1 MTMTESIRY
10 IPAKTLKRLNKI
22 AIKHGK
28 YCLTDDCPV
37 LTEGK
42 NVPIFLSIPDFAEG
56 GWTRCQIPATSDC
69 SNHVFLDIR
78 HEDFDELPIIK
89 VVNAA
94 ESAEEGIASL
104 GKEAEPQ

>member
-1 MTMTESIRY
+1 MNATETVRY

-42 NVPIFLSIPDFAEG
+42 NVPIFLSIPDFTDG
-56 GWTRCQIPATSDC
+56 GWTRCHIPATSDC
-69 SNHVFLDIR
+69 QNHVFLDIR
-78 HEDFDELPIIK
+78 FEDFEKLPIIQAK
-89 VVNAA
+89 YAA
-94 ESAEEGIASL
+94 KSEDENGSLDKTGES
-104 GKEAEPQ
+104 Q